1 MSSIRVRR
9 AGLYYFTAQLLSY
22 LITVLYTIYV
32 ARALPK
38 LDYGLYGYILSLW
51 MAVDVFKTGYN
62 FWAGRMM
69 ARGKKCLKTLMLANL
84 IVSIPTSIALLII
97 IFKQSN
103 IYGELFTIIGTL
115 SVIYILT
122 SYLYGSLVRA
132 TGMLRPQLLG
142 IDPILNSTLKIVV
155 GIPLINYLGFTGAL
169 ITLVIGNI
177 VVSIAL
183 YRINREDVEDN
194 VDFSLI
200 KEWTKGA
207 WYPILLALANVLI
220 VNIQLIVLGIVEAVN
235 QLPSYNMAFRA
246 SRFIQFAGAISIA
259 LVPALLKGRDPE
271 KSVYN
276 VLDLMLLVA
285 VPVTLGL
292 MIYPREVVYI
302 FGWNKY
308 IDAQIP
314 LIILAASTFISLFNL
329 VGLRSIIG
337 LGDVDAYYTIDI
349 NRLIRSDMMKLVIS
363 MYISLALETITIIL
377 LYGEYGTV
385 GLAFSHLVAS
395 ATLFLLIGVRTIKMV
410 NMRLLLVKT
419 GKYVLAAALAIALIY
434 FIPKY
439 RSLYIG
445 LSAAVAIA
453 AYAAAIY
460 LIDEDTRKL
469 VKRIQEEVSLK
480 L

>member
-69 ARGKKCLKTLMLANL
+69 ARGKKCLKTLMIANL
-84 IVSIPTSIALLII
+84 IVSLPTATALLMLIYR
-97 IFKQSN
+97 QPG
-103 IYGELFTIIGTL
+103 IYGDAFIMVSIL
-115 SVIYILT
+115 SVIYIII
-122 SYLYGSLVRA
+122 SYLYGSLVRTTA
-132 TGMLRPQLLG
+132 MLRPHLLG
-142 IDPILNSTLKIVV
+142 IDPILNSILKIIV
-155 GIPLINYLGFTGAL
+155 GIPLINYLGLTGAL
-169 ITLVIGNI
+169 ITLVIGNLI
-177 VVSIAL
+177 VSIAL
-183 YRINREDVEDN
+183 FRINREDIEDKI
-194 VDFSLI
+194 DFSLVR
-200 KEWTKGA
+200 EWTKGA
-207 WYPILLALANVLI
+207 WYPILLSLANVLLI
-220 VNIQLIVLGIVEAVN
+220 NIQLIVLGWMEAVN

-271 KSVYN
+271 KSIYN

-285 VPVTLGL
+285 IPVTMGL
-292 MIYPREVVYI
+292 IVYPKEVVYL

-308 IDAQIP
+308 TDAQIP
-314 LIILAASTFISLFNL
+314 LIILATSTFISLFNL
-329 VGLRSIIG
+329 VGRRSIIG
-337 LGDVDAYYTIDI
+337 LGDVDADYTIDVK
-349 NRLIRSDMMKLVIS
+349 RLVRSEMMKLVVS
-363 MYISLALETITIIL
+363 LYISLALEALAIIF
-377 LYGEYGTV
+377 LYGNYGNV
-385 GLAFSHLVAS
+385 GLAFSHLIAS
-395 ATLFLLIGVRTIKMV
+395 ATLFVLIGIKTVKMV
-410 NMRLLLVKT
+410 EKRLLLNRI
-419 GKYVLAAALAIALIY
+419 GKYLLATAIAIASIY
-434 FIPKY
+434 YIPKY

-445 LSAAVAIA
+445 FSAIIA
-453 AYAAAIY
+453 LVVYVVVIY

-469 VKRIQEEVSLK
+469 VKKIRDEVSLR